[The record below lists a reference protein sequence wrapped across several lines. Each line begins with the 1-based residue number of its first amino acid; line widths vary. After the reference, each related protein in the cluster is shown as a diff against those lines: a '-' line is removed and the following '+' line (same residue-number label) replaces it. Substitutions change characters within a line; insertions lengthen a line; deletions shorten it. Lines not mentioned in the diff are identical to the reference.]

1 MVIASLAWSLKAWL
15 ALSLPISPRWRSRHT
30 KERHRWLFMEF
41 RTSLNTV
48 INIPAQIIHRAR
60 LRLWR
65 LLAYKPH
72 LPVFFRLLDNL

>member
-1 MVIASLAWSLKAWL
+1 
-15 ALSLPISPRWRSRHT
+15 
-30 KERHRWLFMEF
+30 MELLTF
-41 RTSLNTV
+41 LNNV
-48 INIPAQIIHRAR
+48 INVPAQISHRAR